1 MDLNTIGQ
9 FIGSYGFPIVA
20 CAALFWQNMKQEEN
34 HKTTMDN
41 LTKVIQENTTAINKV
56 LIYIEAI
63 DNLKEK
69 Q

>member
-20 CAALFWQNMKQEEN
+20 CAALFWQNIRQEEN
-34 HKTTMDN
+34 HKTTMEN

-63 DNLKEK
+63 DNLKERE
-69 Q
+69 

>member
-1 MDLNTIGQ
+1 MDLNNIAQ

-20 CAALFWQNMKQEEN
+20 CAALFWQYIKQEEN
-34 HKTTMDN
+34 HKETMNN

>member
-20 CAALFWQNMKQEEN
+20 CAALFWQNIRQEEN
-34 HKTTMDN
+34 HKTTMEN

-69 Q
+69 E

>member
-9 FIGSYGFPIVA
+9 FIGSYGFPVVA
-20 CAALFWQNMKQEEN
+20 CAALFWQNIRQEEN
-34 HKTTMDN
+34 HKITMEN

-69 Q
+69 E

>member
-34 HKTTMDN
+34 SKESLDKLTTVITDN
-41 LTKVIQENTTAINKV
+41 TR
-56 LIYIEAI
+56 AI
-63 DNLKEK
+63 DKILNYIQALDTKHRE
-69 Q
+69 

>member
-20 CAALFWQNMKQEEN
+20 CGALFWQNIKQEDN
-34 HKTTMDN
+34 HKLTMEN

>member
-34 HKTTMDN
+34 HKETMGN
-41 LTKVIQENTTAINKV
+41 LTTVIQENTTAINKI
-56 LIYIEAI
+56 LMFIEAL
-63 DNLKEK
+63 DKTKEV
-69 Q
+69 

>member
-1 MDLNTIGQ
+1 MDLNTLGQ

-20 CAALFWQNMKQEEN
+20 CAALFWQNIRQEEN
-34 HKTTMDN
+34 HKTTMEN

-69 Q
+69 E

>member
-9 FIGSYGFPIVA
+9 IIGSYGFPIVA
-20 CAALFWQNMKQEEN
+20 CAALFWQNIRQEEN
-34 HKTTMDN
+34 HKTTMEN

-69 Q
+69 E

>member
-20 CAALFWQNMKQEEN
+20 CAALFWQNIRQEEN
-34 HKTTMDN
+34 HKTTMEN

-56 LIYIEAI
+56 LIYIAAI

-69 Q
+69 E

>member
-34 HKTTMDN
+34 HKVTLNSLTT
-41 LTKVIQENTTAINKV
+41 VIQENTTAINKI
-56 LIYIEAI
+56 LAYIEAL
-63 DNLKEK
+63 DKTK
-69 Q
+69 GV